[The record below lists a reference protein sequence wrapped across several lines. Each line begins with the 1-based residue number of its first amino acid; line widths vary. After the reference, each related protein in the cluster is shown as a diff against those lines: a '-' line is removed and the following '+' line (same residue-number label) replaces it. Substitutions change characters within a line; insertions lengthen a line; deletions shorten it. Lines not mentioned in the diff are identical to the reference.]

1 MQIYA
6 LGAKERHWTSLGPVP
21 PELQWAPRVTGV
33 PAWVSERIL
42 AVKRM
47 LANFIVA
54 GIFKISVLGCWLPCV
69 YVILVSQDIEIESVS

>member
-54 GIFKISVLGCWLPCV
+54 GIFKISVLGCCV
-69 YVILVSQDIEIESVS
+69 AVCVCDLSLKISKSKV